1 MRYHRVLSSH
11 AKVRA
16 EVVPRAEELPV
27 QLPLFAQP
35 DGSADRNLDV
45 LAPEPRKKPWAWL
58 LRHVF
63 EIDVSTCPRC
73 GGATRWLE
81 AATKPD
87 AIARL
92 LAKHGL
98 GPRPPPKPPPKGQ
111 LRLAL
116 PKPGAPPAALDGA
129 VRAELHPHAPAAGAS
144 AAPTPQTRP
153 LTAPG
158 GHNG

>member
-1 MRYHRVLSSH
+1 MVRYHGVLSSH

-16 EVVPRAEELPV
+16 EVVPRVEELPV
-27 QLPLFAQP
+27 QLPLFKQER
-35 DGSADRNLDV
+35 SAERNQERSAERNLDV

-63 EIDVSTCPRC
+63 EIDVTTCPWC

-98 GPRPPPKPPPKGQ
+98 GPRPPPPRWAPRGQ

-116 PKPGAPPAALDGA
+116 PGA
-129 VRAELHPHAPAAGAS
+129 
-144 AAPTPQTRP
+144 
-153 LTAPG
+153 
-158 GHNG
+158 

>member
-1 MRYHRVLSSH
+1 MVRYHGVLSSH
-11 AKVRA
+11 AKARA
-16 EVVPRAEELPV
+16 EVVPHALEQTA
-27 QLPLFAQP
+27 QLPLFVR
-35 DGSADRNLDV
+35 DTTTDRDLDV

-73 GGATRWLE
+73 GGEARWLE
-81 AATKPD
+81 AATKPE

-98 GPRPPPKPPPKGQ
+98 GPRPPPPTSGPRGQ

-116 PKPGAPPAALDGA
+116 PGA
-129 VRAELHPHAPAAGAS
+129 
-144 AAPTPQTRP
+144 
-153 LTAPG
+153 
-158 GHNG
+158 

>member
-1 MRYHRVLSSH
+1 MTSH
-11 AKVRA
+11 AKARA
-16 EVVPRAEELPV
+16 EVVPHALEQTA
-27 QLPLFAQP
+27 QLPLFVQ
-35 DGSADRNLDV
+35 DKSTDRDLDV

-73 GGATRWLE
+73 GGDTRWLE
-81 AATKPD
+81 AATKPE

-98 GPRPPPKPPPKGQ
+98 VPRPPPRGSAPRGQ

-116 PKPGAPPAALDGA
+116 PGA
-129 VRAELHPHAPAAGAS
+129 
-144 AAPTPQTRP
+144 
-153 LTAPG
+153 
-158 GHNG
+158 